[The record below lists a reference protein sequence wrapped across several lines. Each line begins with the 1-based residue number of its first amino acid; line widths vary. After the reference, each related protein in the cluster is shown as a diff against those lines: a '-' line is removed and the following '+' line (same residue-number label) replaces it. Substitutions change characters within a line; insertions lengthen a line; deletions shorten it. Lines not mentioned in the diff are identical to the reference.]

1 MKVEAEF
8 GPGRFIRESIPNQPS
23 SNDPAVKKQQEADR
37 LRAYQLTRL
46 RYYYAIIECD
56 TVGTAKAIY
65 EACDGLEYEKSSNVI
80 DLRYVPDE
88 ESFDDEPRDVATD
101 IPTTESF
108 EATEYTTKALQ
119 HSGVELTWDG
129 TDQDRLKVT
138 KRKFNKDDLKQMDF
152 EAYVASDGSDD
163 EDDDGEDT
171 AAKYK
176 ALVGAIKEE
185 QAANVPEEMEIT
197 WNMGLKEKSETL
209 LTKLEKRKA
218 EKNMTLGEKMA
229 LKRKEKRKAK
239 KKAAKANGQ
248 ADKDALVDQDDDT
261 WSDLAKE
268 DAYFRE
274 AMAETGDQ
282 DKPQNAEDDFAADF
296 DVNKA
301 ENLMLDLD
309 RSLAGNE
316 GASKQEASKN
326 QLALLVD
333 EDDDRHFDMKA
344 IVKDESRSKKTKR
357 KRSKKNKEP
366 VRIGVRDACKYM
378 RACMRA
384 SRLAS
389 AWLFIRCMLHI
400 D

>member
-1 MKVEAEF
+1 MCMSWF
-8 GPGRFIRESIPNQPS
+8 R
-23 SNDPAVKKQQEADR
+23 
-37 LRAYQLTRL
+37 
-46 RYYYAIIECD
+46 
-56 TVGTAKAIY
+56 
-65 EACDGLEYEKSSNVI
+65 
-80 DLRYVPDE
+80 
-88 ESFDDEPRDVATD
+88 
-101 IPTTESF
+101 
-108 EATEYTTKALQ
+108 
-119 HSGVELTWDG
+119 
-129 TDQDRLKVT
+129 
-138 KRKFNKDDLKQMDF
+138 FNKDDLKQMDF

-301 ENLMLDLD
+301 ENLMLASNLQGRFTK
-309 RSLAGNE
+309 RSLDLEVG
-316 GASKQEASKN
+316 GASLYYLWHLGFGSLSGWQ
-326 QLALLVD
+326 
-333 EDDDRHFDMKA
+333 
-344 IVKDESRSKKTKR
+344 
-357 KRSKKNKEP
+357 
-366 VRIGVRDACKYM
+366 
-378 RACMRA
+378 
-384 SRLAS
+384 
-389 AWLFIRCMLHI
+389 
-400 D
+400 